1 MSAPDQIRP
10 RSGRWDSCWLAEP
23 GACEH
28 RSPTVGT
35 TSSPTS
41 ATLGAPVS
49 HHNSGPRAH
58 QLPIADITDAYAF
71 PAPGQPGHL
80 ALVVNTVPYADPS
93 GFLSDALI
101 YRFRIR
107 PLTLDAS
114 TPAFFAAGDAD
125 TEITIDCTFDSPSD
139 GRQDGHC
146 TVSDGSTVDF
156 AVNEVTAGRGGV
168 QAFAG
173 PRWDPFFS
181 DALALQETITTGK
194 LSFKNPGKI
203 LSDGKNVFSVVV
215 VIDLAS
221 LLGDQTLVAVV
232 AETVIN
238 GAIPIRWERFGRPEL
253 ENAVLGMKTYD
264 TVNRDLE
271 IRDLFNAEDAFALGP
286 DYVGAYRARL
296 DANLSF
302 WDGIDGTTQWPLDG
316 DGRHPLTELLLADYL
331 IVDFAQPFAENTFLE
346 IEQSVVAG
354 RPYQT
359 CGGRSLNDDCM
370 DTLYTYLMNGA
381 KGPRIS
387 DHVDGPT
394 KRATTAFPYLVE
406 PNPDPPAPPAHH

>member
-1 MSAPDQIRP
+1 M
-10 RSGRWDSCWLAEP
+10 
-23 GACEH
+23 
-28 RSPTVGT
+28 
-35 TSSPTS
+35 
-41 ATLGAPVS
+41 S

-71 PAPGQPGHL
+71 PAPDRPGHL
-80 ALVVNTVPYADPS
+80 ALVVNTVPYADPG

-107 PLTLDAS
+107 PIDPEPS
-114 TPAFFAAGDAD
+114 NPAFFRPGTDD
-125 TEITIDCTFDSPSD
+125 TEITIDVTFDPPN
-139 GRQDGHC
+139 GARQQGHLA
-146 TVSDGSTVDF
+146 VSTGDTVDF
-156 AVNEVTAGRGGV
+156 EVNQVAGSEGLRV
-168 QAFAG
+168 FAG

-215 VIDLAS
+215 EIDLTAHDT
-221 LLGDQTLVAVV
+221 GTLVAVV

-238 GAIPIRWERFGRPEL
+238 GKIPVRWERFGRPEL

-271 IRDLFNAEDAFALGP
+271 IRDLFNAEDAFNLGP

-296 DANLSF
+296 NANLSF
-302 WDGIDGTTQWPLDG
+302 WDGIDGSTQWPLATDG
-316 DGRHPLTELLLADYL
+316 THPLTELLLADYL
-331 IVDFAQPFAENTFLE
+331 IVDYGKPFAEDSFLE
-346 IEQSVVAG
+346 IERAVVAG
-354 RPYQT
+354 QPHET

-394 KRATTAFPYLVE
+394 KRATDQFPYLVD
-406 PNPDPPAPPAHH
+406 PNPDPPSPPAHH

>member
-1 MSAPDQIRP
+1 M
-10 RSGRWDSCWLAEP
+10 
-23 GACEH
+23 
-28 RSPTVGT
+28 
-35 TSSPTS
+35 
-41 ATLGAPVS
+41 S

-80 ALVVNTVPYADPS
+80 ALVVNTVPYADPN

-107 PLTLDAS
+107 PLTTGS
-114 TPAFFAAGDAD
+114 SNPAFFTPGGDD
-125 TEITIDCTFDSPSD
+125 TEITIDATFEAPSGD
-139 GRQDGHC
+139 TQQGHLA
-146 TVSDGSTVDF
+146 VSTGTTVDF
-156 AVNEVTAGRGGV
+156 EVNQVAEGNGV
-168 QAFAG
+168 RVFAG

-194 LSFKNPGKI
+194 LSFKTPGAI
-203 LSDGKNVFSVVV
+203 LSDGKNVFTVVV
-215 VIDLAS
+215 EIDLAS

-238 GAIPIRWERFGRPEL
+238 GKIPIRWERFGRPEL

-271 IRDLFNAEDAFALGP
+271 IRDLFNAEDVFNLGA

-296 DANLSF
+296 NANLSF
-302 WDGIDGTTQWPLDG
+302 WDGIDGTTEWPLADDG
-316 DGRHPLTELLLADYL
+316 THPLTELLLADFL
-331 IVDFAQPFAENTFLE
+331 IVDYGKPFAEDTFLE
-346 IEQSVVAG
+346 IERAVVAG
-354 RPYQT
+354 EPYQT

-381 KGPRIS
+381 NGPRIS
-387 DHVDGPT
+387 DHVDGPS
-394 KRATTAFPYLVE
+394 KRAMQEFPYLVE
-406 PNPDPPAPPAHH
+406 PNPNPPSPPAHH